1 MPSAWPGS
9 LRGVSRGLILL
20 IVVMLGGQTALA
32 QPAFLQPQS
41 TVIRNAR
48 ILAGDGRVIEQ
59 GTILVRRGMIAAVLE
74 GEMDEMPRR
83 ATVVDA
89 EGRTITPGLIDVHS
103 RLGMTDMAGAGP
115 LNRAVDAFN
124 RYDRVAIDEALSH
137 GVTTLYL
144 PAMGASVAGTGSLV
158 RLGAE
163 VEVVDETAALHID
176 MGSERPSLQRLGQFE
191 TIRNRF
197 KQAKAWR
204 DSVEIYADEL
214 LPDYEEKIAE
224 RAEKEAEEGDK
235 DGKDSDSASV
245 ASGNEDL
252 QPRPIRRGGRGGP
265 PGRGAPAGRG
275 GGGGGGD
282 GGDEIR
288 KPSEPS
294 PNREAEMFLRAIDG
308 ELVVR
313 VLAHRAEDILNA
325 LELADTYNLKMVIEG
340 GNEAG
345 LVAAELAAADVPVV
359 LGPAGDTSPYAPERY
374 RARDPHA
381 MHQLSEAGVRWVLG
395 TGGPNSSRFV
405 LFNAQMAAAR
415 SDADPLSL
423 VTRDA
428 AAFLGLDDTGVIRRG
443 ARADLVMWTDDPMTP
458 GATVAGVWV
467 NGKTAWQP
475 AGEDSE

>member
-1 MPSAWPGS
+1 
-9 LRGVSRGLILL
+9 VSRGLILL

-59 GTILVRRGMIAAVLE
+59 GTILVRRGVIAAVVE

-103 RLGMTDMAGAGP
+103 RLAMTDTAGTGP
-115 LNRAVDAFN
+115 LERAADAFN

-144 PAMGASVAGTGSLV
+144 PALGGSVSGTGSIV
-158 RLGAE
+158 RLGADD
-163 VEVVDETAALHID
+163 VEIVDETAALHID
-176 MGSERPSLQRLGQFE
+176 LGSERPALQRLGQFE
-191 TIRNRF
+191 AIGNRF
-197 KQAKAWR
+197 KQARAWR

-214 LPDYEEKIAE
+214 LPEYEKKIAE
-224 RAEKEAEEGDK
+224 RAEKEAEEGEAG
-235 DGKDSDSASV
+235 DGDDSASL
-245 ASGNEDL
+245 AGGEDL
-252 QPRPIRRGGRGGP
+252 QPRPIRRGGRGGS
-265 PGRGAPAGRG
+265 GRGGAPAGRG

-282 GGDEIR
+282 GDEIR
-288 KPSEPS
+288 KPSEPN
-294 PNREAEMFLRAIDG
+294 PNREAEMLLRAIDG

-345 LVAAELAAADVPVV
+345 LVAAELAAANVPVV

-381 MHQLSEAGVRWVLG
+381 MHQLTGAGVRWVLG

-428 AAFLGLDDTGVIRRG
+428 AAFLGLDDSGVIRRG

-458 GATVAGVWV
+458 GASVAGVWV
-467 NGKTAWQP
+467 AGKTAWQP